1 MKSFKQGVS
10 RAARVAFAASAL
22 IAVLGLAACGG
33 GGNGTQIQPFNPTR
47 IVTFGDESSYIN
59 GQGQKY
65 TINGVDPTSGLAD
78 CSVNPI
84 WVQILASAFAMSF
97 PQCDPTHSAAPQGLM
112 MAVPGAKVADLQS
125 AVDKYFSVNY
135 FSDKD
140 LVTVLI
146 GSNDIIELYNQ
157 FPAQNQDSLV
167 AQAKVRGQ
175 AAADIVNRIANAGG
189 RVVVSTLPDLGL
201 TPFANNETTAHGDVN
216 RANLLT
222 ALTTAFNIALRVELN
237 NDGRNIGLVLLDET
251 VQSIVKFPSAYS
263 FTDIADPACL
273 PNVAVQNCS
282 TRTMFPNASGDT
294 WLWAN
299 NLLLSSGGQARLGS
313 LAVTRAKNNP
323 F

>member
-10 RAARVAFAASAL
+10 RAARAAFAASAL

-33 GGNGTQIQPFNPTR
+33 GNGTQIQPFHPTR

-59 GQGQKY
+59 ALGQKY
-65 TINGVDPTSGLAD
+65 TINGIDPTSGLAD
-78 CSVNPI
+78 CAVNPI
-84 WVQILASAFAMSF
+84 WVQILASAYGMSY
-97 PQCDPTHSAAPQGLM
+97 PQCDPNHSAAPQGLM
-112 MAVPGAKVADLQS
+112 LAVPGAKVADLQS
-125 AVDKYFSVNY
+125 TMDKYFSGNY

-146 GSNDIIELYNQ
+146 GTNDILELYSQ

-175 AAADIVNRIANAGG
+175 AAADIVNRIADAGG
-189 RVVVSTLPDLGL
+189 RVIVSTLPDLGL
-201 TPFANNETTAHGDVN
+201 TPFANAETTAHGDVN
-216 RANLLT
+216 RADLLT
-222 ALTTAFNIALRVELN
+222 ALTSAFNIALRVELH
-237 NDGRNIGLVLLDET
+237 NDGRNIGLTLLDET

-263 FTDIADPACL
+263 FADIADAACL
-273 PNVAVQNCS
+273 PNVAIQNCS
-282 TRTMFPNASGDT
+282 TKTLFPNASGDT

-299 NLLLSSGGQARLGS
+299 NVLLSSGGQARLGS
-313 LAVTRAKNNP
+313 LAVTRAQNNP